1 MSAWGWTLSVALM
14 SLVVALVVGSLIG
27 ILRTTPNKW
36 FVGFSNAWTELF
48 RNIPLLV
55 QIFLWYHVIP
65 SIFLSLRALP
75 SIVLVVFAL
84 GFFTS
89 ARISEQVKAG
99 IQALPK
105 GQRYAGLA
113 VGLTLTQTYRY
124 VLLPMAFRIVIPPL
138 TSESMNIVKNSSVAF
153 AVSIAELTMFAMQ
166 AAFYVNTL
174 RSIPLVMVILWFF
187 LLIPLLIGRPMGAEL
202 SAIITFTIFEAAY
215 YSEIMRAGIQSV
227 PKGQVYAG
235 YAVGMTYKQCM
246 QLIVLPQAFR
256 NMLPV
261 LLTQTIILFQDTSL
275 VYAIG
280 AYDLLKGFEVAGKNF
295 NRPVETYLTA
305 AVVYFII
312 CFTLSML
319 VRQLQKK
326 IAIIR

>member
-1 MSAWGWTLSVALM
+1 VGSNWDWQVFLQDTGGGRTYLEWLMSAWGWTLSVAVM
-14 SLVVALVVGSLIG
+14 SLVVALVVGSLMG

-36 FVGFSNAWTELF
+36 FVAIGESWTELF
-48 RNIPLLV
+48 RNVPLLV

-65 SIFLSLRALP
+65 SIFLSLRAVP

-113 VGLTLTQTYRY
+113 MGLTLPQTYRY

-166 AAFYVNTL
+166 AQEETSRGIEVYLAVTALYFVSAFAINRLALFIEQRVQV
-174 RSIPLVMVILWFF
+174 PGM
-187 LLIPLLIGRPMGAEL
+187 IGG
-202 SAIITFTIFEAAY
+202 
-215 YSEIMRAGIQSV
+215 
-227 PKGQVYAG
+227 
-235 YAVGMTYKQCM
+235 
-246 QLIVLPQAFR
+246 
-256 NMLPV
+256 
-261 LLTQTIILFQDTSL
+261 
-275 VYAIG
+275 
-280 AYDLLKGFEVAGKNF
+280 GK
-295 NRPVETYLTA
+295 
-305 AVVYFII
+305 
-312 CFTLSML
+312 
-319 VRQLQKK
+319 
-326 IAIIR
+326 